1 MACRAGLVRTLAFGP
16 EQTPAVQSR
25 DATLPEGEE
34 YLMTTLAGLEVKP
47 SEDMTRIEAV
57 CEHQRGLIYVVPA
70 ERSWVCTPDS
80 MPAHA
85 LAGFFRELVA
95 LKSPEVEE
103 LMRQW
108 GLYYRQLPAPQDTET
123 VE

>member
-1 MACRAGLVRTLAFGP
+1 
-16 EQTPAVQSR
+16 
-25 DATLPEGEE
+25 
-34 YLMTTLAGLEVKP
+34 MTTLAGLEVRP
-47 SEDMTRIEAV
+47 SEDMTRIQAV

-70 ERSWVCTPDS
+70 ERSWVCTTDS

-95 LKSPEVEE
+95 LKSPEVED

-108 GLYYRQLPAPQDTET
+108 GLYYRQLPAPQDAET
-123 VE
+123 SE

>member
-1 MACRAGLVRTLAFGP
+1 M
-16 EQTPAVQSR
+16 QSR
-25 DATLPEGEE
+25 NATLTEEEE
-34 YLMTTLAGLEVKP
+34 YRMTILAGLEVKP
-47 SEDMTRIEAV
+47 SDDMTRIQAV

-108 GLYYRQLPAPQDTET
+108 GLYYRQLPAPQDTEV